1 MNSSVHLSFFVLSNC
16 SDMEIESARLDFVTS
31 KATFNMLLL
40 VQGWDLHIYLSF
52 KFSRHNCIFDK
63 YIRVNT
69 KVNFLQKF
77 PFCKHT
83 ILQEIV
89 NISETSLKA
98 ILRKCFWLSRRLLNN
113 VGRVTKLSSLQ
124 CWFQWTEQVK
134 ISCSQVRS
142 MEDVPVMS
150 HCSLLRNHWPKPTGV
165 LDHYRARETNC
176 WFSISGRF
184 FLTEYLR
191 RRRTSMDISFFTAT
205 ISANCTSEF
214 WALFKATKYK
224 APVVNT
230 RRWLR
235 SSRQWEVLLPYLYSI
250 AAPEDHLAVY
260 LCYVATNGIMT
271 ENEELWEILKK
282 LARTYF
288 KIQS

>member
-1 MNSSVHLSFFVLSNC
+1 MLVSVDGTGQNQLQPGQEHGGCSSDVTLFFAKKSLTKTDRCAEALSCKRN
-16 SDMEIESARLDFVTS
+16 
-31 KATFNMLLL
+31 KLL
-40 VQGWDLHIYLSF
+40 VLHF
-52 KFSRHNCIFDK
+52 
-63 YIRVNT
+63 
-69 KVNFLQKF
+69 
-77 PFCKHT
+77 
-83 ILQEIV
+83 
-89 NISETSLKA
+89 
-98 ILRKCFWLSRRLLNN
+98 
-113 VGRVTKLSSLQ
+113 
-124 CWFQWTEQVK
+124 
-134 ISCSQVRS
+134 
-142 MEDVPVMS
+142 
-150 HCSLLRNHWPKPTGV
+150 
-165 LDHYRARETNC
+165 
-176 WFSISGRF
+176 SGRF